1 MKLSTFLRLALA
13 AFAALV
19 VFGAS
24 AQPYPNR
31 SVRVVIPFP
40 PGGTLD
46 TLGRALAQ
54 KLVRTDRP
62 AFVVENRPGGNGI
75 IGADIVAK
83 APADGYTL
91 LFNASTFVTAPMTMK
106 QVPYAIEKDF
116 VPIALVAKAPL
127 SVSIAK
133 DLPVT
138 DIKSLIAYAKAN
150 GSKTTF
156 AVGSIGSAGHLAT
169 ELLKRAGGIDYTV
182 VPYKGTAPAFQDLL
196 GGRIDGFI
204 DPILGSLAYHKA
216 GQLRVV
222 AVTSG
227 TRTPNLP
234 DVPTVAETIPG
245 YEFYSWY
252 GLWGPAKL
260 PDDIRA
266 RLNAEVNK
274 ALASPDT
281 ARQVHAAGPAAH
293 AGQQRGL
300 REVPA
305 RRHGDGAEDHHR
317 RQHTCRVKCWRP
329 ACSPGSASW

>member
-1 MKLSTFLRLALA
+1 MKRLTLLRLILAALA
-13 AFAALV
+13 TLAMTCAFAQ
-19 VFGAS
+19 S
-24 AQPYPNR
+24 YPNR
-31 SVRVVIPFP
+31 PVRVIIPFP

-46 TLGRALAQ
+46 ALGRALAQ
-54 KLVRTDRP
+54 KLADQMGQP
-62 AFVVENRPGGNGI
+62 FVVDNRPGGNGI
-75 IGADIVAK
+75 IGADLVAK

-106 QVPYAIEKDF
+106 QVPYSVVQDF
-116 VPIALVAKAPL
+116 TPIALAAKAPL
-127 SVSIAK
+127 SVAIAK

-169 ELLKRAGGIDYTV
+169 ELLKRAGGIEYTV

-204 DPILGSLAYHKA
+204 DPILGSLQYHKA

-222 AVTSG
+222 AVTSAA
-227 TRTPNLP
+227 RTPNLP

-245 YEFYSWY
+245 FEFYSWY

-260 PDDIRA
+260 PDEIRV
-266 RLNAEVNK
+266 RLNTELNK
-274 ALASPDT
+274 ALASADIRDKFTLQGLLLTPGTSDDFVKFQRDDM
-281 ARQVHAAGPAAH
+281 ARSQKIITEGNI
-293 AGQQRGL
+293 
-300 REVPA
+300 
-305 RRHGDGAEDHHR
+305 
-317 RQHTCRVKCWRP
+317 RVE
-329 ACSPGSASW
+329 

>member
-1 MKLSTFLRLALA
+1 MKRLALLRLFLA
-13 AFAALV
+13 ALAAVTMTSAFAQ
-19 VFGAS
+19 S
-24 AQPYPNR
+24 YPTKP
-31 SVRVVIPFP
+31 VRVIIPFP

-46 TLGRALAQ
+46 ALGRALAQ
-54 KLVRTDRP
+54 KLSDQMGQQ
-62 AFVVENRPGGNGI
+62 FVVENKPGGNGI
-75 IGADIVAK
+75 IGADAVAK

-106 QVPYAIEKDF
+106 QVPYGVVADF
-116 VPIALVAKAPL
+116 TPIALVAKAPL
-127 SVSIAK
+127 SVAVAK

-138 DIKSLIAYAKAN
+138 DIKSLIAYAKSKN
-150 GSKTTF
+150 GNATF

-169 ELLKRAGGIDYTV
+169 ELLKRAGGIEYTV

-222 AVTSG
+222 AVTSA

-245 YEFYSWY
+245 FEFYSWY

-260 PDDIRA
+260 PEDIRV

-274 ALASPDT
+274 ALASDMREKFT
-281 ARQVHAAGPAAH
+281 TQ
-293 AGQQRGL
+293 GL
-300 REVPA
+300 LL
-305 RRHGDGAEDHHR
+305 
-317 RQHTCRVKCWRP
+317 T
-329 ACSPGSASW
+329 PGSIDDFVKFQRDDMARAQKIITEGNIRVE